1 MNNNITLQ
9 QGIDRFHKNNMKYF
23 SERSTSK
30 ESKEFLRCHDVAHI
44 VFGCDTSIYGEG
56 TVKIWTT
63 FGTTLSFWK
72 VISGYNEANAFEL
85 FRMYSFKHIMKNIL
99 RFLYSI
105 PKTIV
110 RAKKMSKPWPFSD
123 YKSYL
128 NIPISEIRKEFNIQ
142 ILT

>member
-30 ESKEFLRCHDVAHI
+30 EGKEFLRCHDVAHI

-63 FGTTLSFWK
+63 FEYTLVLSLLFN
-72 VISGYNEANAFEL
+72 VLPISLPESYRLYYVVLLVLMGL
-85 FRMYSFKHIMKNIL
+85 FLSVNMRW
-99 RFLYSI
+99 
-105 PKTIV
+105 V
-110 RAKKMSKPWPFSD
+110 A
-123 YKSYL
+123 YL
-128 NIPISEIRKEFNIQ
+128 NFKFNPAF
-142 ILT
+142 TSMMAPV